1 MNKIGDCRRKDLC
14 RRCRNGAQNF
24 TTLYSDGLRLRLCW
38 LGMERTTALS
48 RIRFCGERTEG
59 AVIGNGDP
67 GNDRQRDEQAT
78 RGCFHIAS
86 IADSKRMLKCF
97 LFDP

>member
-1 MNKIGDCRRKDLC
+1 
-14 RRCRNGAQNF
+14 
-24 TTLYSDGLRLRLCW
+24 
-38 LGMERTTALS
+38 MERTTGLS
-48 RIRFCGERTEG
+48 RIGRRRDRAEG

-67 GNDRQRDEQAT
+67 GTNRQRDNQAT

-86 IADSKRMLKCF
+86 IADSERMLKCF